1 MSEPL
6 GQSHLPA
13 SIIPAWNAR
22 SLAENSATMA
32 ELGAKLEA
40 EKVAKSAKGLL
51 TRLAES
57 IRGFEATLDPDV
69 EVGISLASFGQSIQ
83 IRVKAIAYIDPN
95 LIVIEGFSG
104 ASEPVRLVQHMSQLN
119 FLLMKLPRLAP
130 DTPRQPIGFRIDG

>member
-6 GQSHLPA
+6 DHSFLPA

-22 SLAENSATMA
+22 SLAENSASMA

-51 TRLAES
+51 ARLAAS
-57 IRGFEATLDPDV
+57 IKEFEASLDPDV
-69 EVGISLASFGQSIQ
+69 EVGINLASFGQAIQ
-83 IRVKAIAYIDPN
+83 IHVKAIGYIDPN
-95 LIVIEGFSG
+95 LIVIDGFTG
-104 ASEPVRLVQHMSQLN
+104 ASEPVRLVQHMTQLN

-130 DTPRQPIGFRIDG
+130 DVPRQPIGFHIDA